1 MLFLVGSRD
10 RRRIMETG
18 ECIMIELRK
27 FFAVLA
33 AGLMLAS
40 CQTTGV
46 RGLEYLNIPSGKA
59 RNPAVIVLPTKS
71 GVTSYIVEFADQL
84 SRHGYVTAVV
94 DFTTKGGAD
103 NIEAAYDFLKTQPT
117 VLPNKIG
124 VVGFSKGATQGL
136 DFATYSHSFTRRR
149 VQAHV
154 SYYSGPGAGNI
165 DEKHPPILFLHGD
178 QDIRTS
184 PGDIRNF
191 CKAQKDYG
199 SVCEFHIYKGVT
211 HSFTH
216 SSSWGSYDGAATA
229 DAFKRSLRFLD
240 THLKGKSG

>member
-1 MLFLVGSRD
+1 
-10 RRRIMETG
+10 
-18 ECIMIELRK
+18 MIEIRK
-27 FFAVLA
+27 ILVVLTIA
-33 AGLMLAS
+33 LVLPAF
-40 CQTTGV
+40 QNTGV
-46 RGLEYLNIPSGKA
+46 RGLKHLNIPSGKT
-59 RNPAVIVLPTKS
+59 RNPAVIVLPTRS
-71 GVTSYIVEFADQL
+71 GVNSYVVKFAKQL

-103 NIEAAYDFLKTQPT
+103 NIEATYDFLITLPT

-136 DFATYSHSFTRRR
+136 DFATYSHNFTKRR

-154 SYYSGPGAGNI
+154 SYYSGPGSGNI

-178 QDIRTS
+178 KDMRTS
-184 PGDIRNF
+184 PGNIRNF

-199 SVCEFHIYKGVT
+199 TPCEFHIYKGVT

-216 SSSWGSYDGAATA
+216 SSKWGSYDAAATA
-229 DAFKRSLRFLD
+229 DAFKRTLRFLD
-240 THLKGKSG
+240 RHLKEKSG